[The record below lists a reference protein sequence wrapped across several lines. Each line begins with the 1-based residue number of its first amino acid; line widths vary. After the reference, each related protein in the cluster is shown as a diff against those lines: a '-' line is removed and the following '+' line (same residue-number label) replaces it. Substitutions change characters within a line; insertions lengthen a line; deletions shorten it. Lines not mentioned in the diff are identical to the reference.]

1 MFGIGAGELL
11 TLVVLGFILV
21 GPDRLPHLAT
31 DAAKL
36 IKQLRRIAQTATQEL
51 RENLGPGFEDLEVT
65 DLHPKKL
72 IQKTLGNSLEE
83 LNSEITSELDAGLT
97 LEKKKAQIDPD
108 LL

>member
-1 MFGIGAGELL
+1 MFGIGTGEFL
-11 TLVVLGFILV
+11 TLLVLAFILV

-36 IKQLRRIAQTATQEL
+36 VKKIRQIAQAATTEL
-51 RENLGPGFEDLEVT
+51 RENLGPGFEDLQVT
-65 DLHPKKL
+65 DLHPKRL
-72 IQKTLGNSLEE
+72 IKKTIGNSLDDLTTE
-83 LNSEITSELDAGLT
+83 LNSDLT

>member
-11 TLVVLGFILV
+11 TLLVLAFILV

-36 IKQLRRIAQTATQEL
+36 VKKIRTIAQAATAEL
-51 RENLGPGFEDLEVT
+51 RENLGPGFEDLQVT

-72 IQKTLGNSLEE
+72 IKKTIGNSLDELTTE
-83 LNSEITSELDAGLT
+83 LNSDLT
-97 LEKKKAQIDPD
+97 LDKKRAQIDPD

>member
-11 TLVVLGFILV
+11 TLLVLAFILV

-36 IKQLRRIAQTATQEL
+36 VKKIRAIAQAATTEL
-51 RENLGPGFEDLEVT
+51 RENLGPGFEDLQVT

-72 IQKTLGNSLEE
+72 IKKTIGNSLDDLTTE
-83 LNSEITSELDAGLT
+83 LTSDLT
-97 LEKKKAQIDPD
+97 LDKKKAQIDPD

>member
-11 TLVVLGFILV
+11 TLLVLAFILV

-36 IKQLRRIAQTATQEL
+36 VKKIRAIAQAATTEL
-51 RENLGPGFEDLEVT
+51 RENLGPGFEDLQVT

-72 IQKTLGNSLEE
+72 IKKTIGNSLDDLTTE
-83 LNSEITSELDAGLT
+83 LNSDLT
-97 LEKKKAQIDPD
+97 LDKKKAQIDPD

>member
-11 TLVVLGFILV
+11 TLTVLAFILI
-21 GPDRLPHLAT
+21 GPDRLPHVAK

-36 IKQLRRIAQTATQEL
+36 VKRIRVIANTATAEL
-51 RENLGPGFEDLEVT
+51 RENLGPGFEDLQVS

-72 IQKTLGNSLEE
+72 IKKTLGTSFDDV
-83 LNSEITSELDAGLT
+83 TSELTTGLT
-97 LEKKKAQIDPD
+97 LDKKKAQIDPD

>member
-11 TLVVLGFILV
+11 TLLILAFILV

-36 IKQLRRIAQTATQEL
+36 VKKIRTLAQAATTEL
-51 RENLGPGFEDLEVT
+51 RENLGPGFEDLQVT

-72 IQKTLGNSLEE
+72 IKKTIGNSLDDLTTE
-83 LNSEITSELDAGLT
+83 LNSDLT
-97 LEKKKAQIDPD
+97 LDKKKAQIDPD

>member
-11 TLVVLGFILV
+11 TLLVLAFILV

-36 IKQLRRIAQTATQEL
+36 VNKIRAIAQAATTEL
-51 RENLGPGFEDLEVT
+51 RENLGPGFEDLQVT

-72 IQKTLGNSLEE
+72 IKKTIGNSLDDLTTE
-83 LNSEITSELDAGLT
+83 LNSDLT
-97 LEKKKAQIDPD
+97 LDKKKAQIDPD

>member
-1 MFGIGAGELL
+1 MFGIGTGEFL
-11 TLVVLGFILV
+11 TLLVLAFILV

-36 IKQLRRIAQTATQEL
+36 VKKIRQIAQAATTEL
-51 RENLGPGFEDLEVT
+51 RENLGPGFEDLQVT
-65 DLHPKKL
+65 DLYPKRL
-72 IQKTLGNSLEE
+72 IKKTIGNSLDDLTTE
-83 LNSEITSELDAGLT
+83 LNSDLT

>member
-1 MFGIGAGELL
+1 MFGIGAGEFL
-11 TLVVLGFILV
+11 TLLVLAFILV

-36 IKQLRRIAQTATQEL
+36 IKKLRALANNATAEL
-51 RENLGPGFEDLEVT
+51 RDNLGPGFEDLQVT

-72 IQKTLGNSLEE
+72 IKKTLGNTLDDITTE
-83 LNSEITSELDAGLT
+83 LNSDLSLD
-97 LEKKKAQIDPD
+97 KKKAQIDPD

>member
-1 MFGIGAGELL
+1 MFGIGAGEFL
-11 TLVVLGFILV
+11 TLLVLAFILV

-36 IKQLRRIAQTATQEL
+36 IKKLRALANNATAEL
-51 RENLGPGFEDLEVT
+51 RDNLGPGFEDLQVT

-72 IQKTLGNSLEE
+72 IKETLGNTLDDITTE
-83 LNSEITSELDAGLT
+83 LNSDLSLD
-97 LEKKKAQIDPD
+97 KKKAQIDPD

>member
-1 MFGIGAGELL
+1 MFGIGAGEFL
-11 TLVVLGFILV
+11 TLLVLAFILV

-36 IKQLRRIAQTATQEL
+36 IKKLRAIANSATVEL
-51 RENLGPGFEDLEVT
+51 QENLGPGFEDLQVT

-72 IQKTLGNSLEE
+72 IKKTLGNSLDDLTTE
-83 LNSEITSELDAGLT
+83 LNSDLT
-97 LEKKKAQIDPD
+97 LDKKKAQIDPD

>member
-1 MFGIGAGELL
+1 MFGIGAGELI
-11 TLVVLGFILV
+11 TLVVLALILI
-21 GPDRLPHLAT
+21 GPDRLPNVAT

-36 IKQLRRIAQTATQEL
+36 AKRLRDIANTATAEL

-72 IQKTLGNSLEE
+72 LRKTIGNSLDEISSDI
-83 LNSEITSELDAGLT
+83 NSGFS
-97 LEKKKAQIDPD
+97 LETNKKKAQIDPD